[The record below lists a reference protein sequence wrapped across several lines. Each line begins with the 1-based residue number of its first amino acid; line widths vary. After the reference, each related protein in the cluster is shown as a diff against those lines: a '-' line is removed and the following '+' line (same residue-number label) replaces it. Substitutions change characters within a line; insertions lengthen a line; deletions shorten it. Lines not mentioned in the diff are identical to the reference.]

1 MVNKKSLTSNHIVS
15 ILTMKG
21 VTYVEKDINDY
32 FREITQNL
40 YLQVEERLAKY
51 GLVKGQA
58 QLLLMI
64 RDNEGCTQ
72 KDLANYFHVKYSSMS
87 ERLNKLE
94 DLGYI
99 ERSQDEDNLKYK
111 RIQVTQEGKVAA
123 VQCRRILKDIESKLF
138 KGFSNKEITLFE
150 KFLNRVVENSQK

>member
-1 MVNKKSLTSNHIVS
+1 M
-15 ILTMKG
+15 
-21 VTYVEKDINDY
+21 EKDINDY

-64 RDNEGCTQ
+64 RDNDGCTQ
-72 KDLANYFHVKYSSMS
+72 KDLANYFNVKYSSMS

-94 DLGYI
+94 NLGYI
-99 ERSQDEDNLKYK
+99 DRVQDEDNLKYK
-111 RIQVTQEGKVAA
+111 RIQITSEGKVAA
-123 VQCRRILKDIESKLF
+123 IQCRRILKDIEERLF
-138 KGFSNKEITLFE
+138 DGFSEKEVKTFE
-150 KFLNRVVENSQK
+150 KFLNRIIENSK

>member
-1 MVNKKSLTSNHIVS
+1 M
-15 ILTMKG
+15 
-21 VTYVEKDINDY
+21 EKDINDY

-64 RDNEGCTQ
+64 RDNDGCTQ
-72 KDLANYFHVKYSSMS
+72 KDLANYFRVKYSSMS

-94 DLGYI
+94 TLGCI
-99 ERSQDEDNLKYK
+99 ERSIDDDNSKYK
-111 RIQVTQEGKVAA
+111 RIFITAAGKTAA
-123 VQCRRILKDIESKLF
+123 TQCRKIQNEFNAILY
-138 KGFSNKEITLFE
+138 KGFTKKDMKQLESYMEKLNSNI
-150 KFLNRVVENSQK
+150 ENI